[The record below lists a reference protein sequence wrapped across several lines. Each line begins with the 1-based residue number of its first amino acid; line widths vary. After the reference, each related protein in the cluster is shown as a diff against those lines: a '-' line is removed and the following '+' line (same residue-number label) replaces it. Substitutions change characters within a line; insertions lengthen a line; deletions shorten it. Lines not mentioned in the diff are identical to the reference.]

1 MLTETFKIVQAD
13 QLNDP
18 TKIVRLL
25 KSQSGVRD
33 VMLIA
38 AKQECSV
45 LFDEQTISSGQLQAF
60 LHEAGIQVTIA
71 KAGTSPCCGS
81 CGG

>member
-1 MLTETFKIVQAD
+1 MLTETFKIMQAD
-13 QLNDP
+13 EFNDSS
-18 TKIVRLL
+18 KIVRLL

-45 LFDEQTISSGQLQAF
+45 LFDEQTISSSQLQAL
-60 LHEAGIQVTIA
+60 LHEAGIQAIVA
-71 KAGTSPCCGS
+71 KAATSPCCGS